1 MMMEE
6 EEMSSKLY
14 LNAFKWGKKKKER
27 ESITKILAKVKPV
40 SNLYWITKYY
50 NIFI

>member
-14 LNAFKWGKKKKER
+14 SNAFRWGKKKKKK
-27 ESITKILAKVKPV
+27 SITKILAKVKPV
-40 SNLYWITKYY
+40 SNLFWITKYF

>member
-14 LNAFKWGKKKKER
+14 SNAFKWGKKKKER
-27 ESITKILAKVKPV
+27 GSITQILAKVKQE
-40 SNLYWITKYY
+40 SNLFWITKYY